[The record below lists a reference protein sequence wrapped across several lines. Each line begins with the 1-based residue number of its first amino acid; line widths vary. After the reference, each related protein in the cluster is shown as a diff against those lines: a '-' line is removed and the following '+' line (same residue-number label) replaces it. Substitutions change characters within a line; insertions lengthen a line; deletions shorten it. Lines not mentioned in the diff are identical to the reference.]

1 MNENE
6 IVVNQAVQ
14 TVLEILATAGLT
26 QVIMDVEDMKL
37 LVSML
42 KGRSATL
49 NSSGRNSLREDELIS
64 RLTHQINRLEGRRS

>member
-6 IVVNQAVQ
+6 IAVNQAVQ
-14 TVLEILATAGLT
+14 TVSEILAAAGLT

-49 NSSGRNSLREDELIS
+49 NLSGHTSLREEELIS
-64 RLTHQINRLEGRRS
+64 RLTHQINRLEGRPS